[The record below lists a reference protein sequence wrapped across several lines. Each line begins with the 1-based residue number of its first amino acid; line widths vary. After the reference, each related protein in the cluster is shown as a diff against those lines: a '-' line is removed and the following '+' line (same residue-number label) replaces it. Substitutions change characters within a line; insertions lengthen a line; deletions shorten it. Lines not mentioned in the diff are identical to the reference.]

1 MLSTKMIIGISINK
15 IVLLHKPQ
23 LFDPG
28 GGEGDKGNPRPISE

>member
-1 MLSTKMIIGISINK
+1 MLSTKMITGIS

-28 GGEGDKGNPRPISE
+28 SGEGDKGNPRPTSE